1 MAHHKLDSLDKKI
14 LSLLCEDARVPFLEV
29 ARICNVSGAAVHQ
42 RVQKMLAMGV
52 IQGSQYII
60 NPETVGYETCAF
72 IGLSLKNPEDYDK
85 VVEGIK
91 KIPEVTECHFTTGGY
106 DLFIKLYAHN
116 NHHLMNIIHDK
127 LQPLGLARSE
137 TIISFHNSVN
147 RSFPIVDIPAKHKR

>member
-1 MAHHKLDSLDKKI
+1 MGHHQLDALDKKI
-14 LSLLCEDARVPFLEV
+14 LAMLSEDVRVPFLEIS
-29 ARICNVSGAAVHQ
+29 RKCGVSGAAVHQ
-42 RVQKMLAMGV
+42 RVQKMMAMD
-52 IQGSQYII
+52 IIRGSQYTI
-60 NPETVGYETCAF
+60 NPEMVGFETCAF
-72 IGLSLKNPEDYDK
+72 IGLSLKNPEDYDM

-106 DLFIKLYAHN
+106 DLFIKVYAHN

-147 RSFPIVDIPAKHKR
+147 RTLPTTFK